1 MLRSD
6 AYQAIQIVY
15 EYVSPISLSLFMPL
29 LLPASLFNECS
40 YHRAS
45 DTHEVVQKIW
55 LHNAKNAISARYV
68 FFDTIMTWMAEISRD
83 DEWENK
89 PYEKLRRIKINRSK
103 VDENCYKISQKRLQS
118 TIKSI
123 SFHRTQQTESQCSL
137 RNEIFQ
143 RICAMHVHSDVLY
156 DNKIWLSLFGRSC
169 YP

>member
-68 FFDTIMTWMAEISRD
+68 FFDIIMTWMAEIFAR
-83 DEWENK
+83 WWMRK
-89 PYEKLRRIKINRSK
+89 
-103 VDENCYKISQKRLQS
+103 
-118 TIKSI
+118 
-123 SFHRTQQTESQCSL
+123 
-137 RNEIFQ
+137 
-143 RICAMHVHSDVLY
+143 
-156 DNKIWLSLFGRSC
+156 
-169 YP
+169 